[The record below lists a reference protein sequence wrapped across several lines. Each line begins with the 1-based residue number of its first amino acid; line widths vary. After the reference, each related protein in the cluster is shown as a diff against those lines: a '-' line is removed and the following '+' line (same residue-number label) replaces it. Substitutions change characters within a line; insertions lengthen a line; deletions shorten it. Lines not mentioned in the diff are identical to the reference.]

1 MFTFILEEIVD
12 MLVELMIERDIDNT
26 AGGHVC
32 DVRLLSGTQLDAFH
46 TTLGQ
51 YSVHIARVKTRL

>member
-1 MFTFILEEIVD
+1 